1 MRKFFIALSFYT
13 RLPIQIKSE
22 VSEEDFYS
30 SMKCLPVVGL
40 VIGLVLYALWYLL
53 KDVEGQVSA
62 FLLVFLY
69 IWLTGGLHIDGFM
82 DTLDGVLSNRSREE
96 TLEIMK
102 DSRVGAF
109 GAIGLLLLV
118 LGYFISY
125 QFVDGYAIIIAP
137 IIGRTGAL
145 FSASFSESARKGN
158 SLGKGFMERMGR
170 KERVFGLIFSTI
182 IILLFDF
189 FYLIPFALC
198 MLMSAYFIKYFKNKL
213 GGMTG
218 DTVGMMIELNQI
230 VFLFVSYLTWY
241 FVG

>member
-30 SMKCLPVVGL
+30 SMKFLPVVGL

-118 LGYFISY
+118 LAYFIAY

-137 IIGRTGAL
+137 IVGRTGAL

-158 SLGKGFMERMGR
+158 SLGKGFMDRMGL
-170 KERVFGLIFSTI
+170 KERVFGIIFSMV
-182 IILLFDF
+182 IILLLHSLYFV
-189 FYLIPFALC
+189 PFALC
-198 MLMSAYFIKYFKNKL
+198 ILMSTYFITYFKNKL

-218 DTVGMMIELNQI
+218 DTVGMLIELNQV
-230 VFLFVSYLTWY
+230 VFLFASYLTWH
-241 FVG
+241 FIG

>member
-13 RLPIQIKSE
+13 RLPMQIKSE

-30 SMKCLPVVGL
+30 SMKFLPVVGL
-40 VIGLVLYALWYLL
+40 VIGLILYALWYLL
-53 KDVEGQVSA
+53 KGIEGQFSA

-118 LGYFISY
+118 LGYFIAY

-158 SLGKGFMERMGR
+158 SLGKGFMEQMGR
-170 KERVFGLIFSTI
+170 KERVFALVFSIAIIF
-182 IILLFDF
+182 LFDF
-189 FYLIPFALC
+189 LYFIPSVLC
-198 MLMSAYFIKYFKNKL
+198 IIMSTYFIKYFKDKL

-230 VFLFVSYLTWY
+230 VFLFASYFTWY
-241 FVG
+241 FVS